1 MCCDSTQGVIFTR
14 TTCNQYSVPPCR
26 QLLAEALGAEAA
38 QQVFAAIPKEPST
51 PATTAAVS
59 ADRIG
64 HEQEA
69 PARSEETGAATLE
82 GPMEGPAVGRDRTV
96 EANVPT
102 AAPAG
107 QKPAKKPAGA
117 DALLK
122 WEVSKG
128 G

>member
-1 MCCDSTQGVIFTR
+1 MFCDSTQGVIFTG
-14 TTCNQYSVPPCR
+14 TTCKHFSVPPCR

-64 HEQEA
+64 PA
-69 PARSEETGAATLE
+69 PARSEETGAAILE
-82 GPMEGPAVGRDRTV
+82 GPMEGPAVGRDRTA
-96 EANVPT
+96 EASVPT
-102 AAPAG
+102 AAQAG

-117 DALLK
+117 VALLR